1 MVGLNVG
8 NHMTVPPKTNCP
20 KCGQQLLSAG
30 YSDDNGEIS
39 LDIPGHLKMTKADN
53 GDMWVMCPTCKRQ
66 SPATTFNELRAM
78 GWNGAP

>member
-1 MVGLNVG
+1 
-8 NHMTVPPKTNCP
+8 
-20 KCGQQLLSAG
+20 
-30 YSDDNGEIS
+30 
-39 LDIPGHLKMTKADN
+39 MTKADN